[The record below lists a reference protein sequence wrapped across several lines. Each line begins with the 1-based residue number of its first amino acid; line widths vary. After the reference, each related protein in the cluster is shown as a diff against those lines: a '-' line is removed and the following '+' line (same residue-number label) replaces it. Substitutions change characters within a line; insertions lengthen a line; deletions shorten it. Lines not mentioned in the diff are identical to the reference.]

1 MRHTARVPQI
11 RIAQNDAADDLL
23 GRDPLA
29 LVVGMLL
36 DQQFAMER
44 AFAAPR
50 LLADR
55 LGVDVLSAADLAET
69 TYLTANVF
77 AGSTGTEVTVAIDG
91 GEAKGAQRTQ
101 SMTGEARKIGALWS
115 DPVAV
120 QEQLVHG
127 GSVAESSMHI
137 WRSALPAD
145 LAAGE
150 HTATVT
156 STDRDGTVST
166 ETIEFT
172 VTD

>member
-1 MRHTARVPQI
+1 MAGVAFGTRSIDFEAAATMGTIWSSSPWAISVGTSMASRSSVVSVSVSIDSRP
-11 RIAQNDAADDLL
+11 AQ
-23 GRDPLA
+23 
-29 LVVGMLL
+29 
-36 DQQFAMER
+36 Q
-44 AFAAPR
+44 
-50 LLADR
+50 
-55 LGVDVLSAADLAET
+55 
-69 TYLTANVF
+69 
-77 AGSTGTEVTVAIDG
+77 
-91 GEAKGAQRTQ
+91 AQRTQ
-101 SMTGEARKIGALWS
+101 RLEGESKRVGAEFS
-115 DPVAV
+115 DPAAA